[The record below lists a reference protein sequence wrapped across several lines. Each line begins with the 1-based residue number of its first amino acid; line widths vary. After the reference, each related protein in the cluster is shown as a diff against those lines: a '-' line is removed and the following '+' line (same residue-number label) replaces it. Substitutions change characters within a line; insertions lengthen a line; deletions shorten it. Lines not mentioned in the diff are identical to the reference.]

1 MVEAFV
7 ETAYAT
13 RAVLPGG
20 ERSEDE
26 DDGSGSRR
34 KGKKR
39 GRSKGKAKGDA
50 PGEEKKKRPLSGYVF
65 FAKHEFAR
73 MKGERGDGDGGKNE
87 QGSQM
92 RAIGAAWQ
100 KMSDAAKKEWND
112 KAAALNKEVLPAE
125 D

>member
-50 PGEEKKKRPLSGYVF
+50 PGKKKRPLSGYVF

-112 KAAALNKEVLPAE
+112 KAAALNNEVLPAE